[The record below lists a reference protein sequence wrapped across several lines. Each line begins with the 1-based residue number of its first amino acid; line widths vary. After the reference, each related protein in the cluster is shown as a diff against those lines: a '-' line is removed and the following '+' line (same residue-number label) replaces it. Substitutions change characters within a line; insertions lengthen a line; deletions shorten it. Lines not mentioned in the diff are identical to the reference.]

1 MEDMR
6 ELSKFFK
13 TDCVTTHS
21 IRNFML
27 ISTHIRTIDQ
37 KCIGRYIA
45 ILDYMSL
52 EKYPRSRR
60 CENRFT
66 PIVTPGNI

>member
-1 MEDMR
+1 
-6 ELSKFFK
+6 
-13 TDCVTTHS
+13 
-21 IRNFML
+21 ML

-37 KCIGRYIA
+37 KCIGKYIA

>member
-1 MEDMR
+1 MEAMR
-6 ELSKFFK
+6 ELSRFFK
-13 TDCVTTHS
+13 TDSVTTHS

-27 ISTHIRTIDQ
+27 ISTHIRTIDK

-45 ILDYMSL
+45 IIDYMSL

-60 CENRFT
+60 CENRST
-66 PIVTPGNI
+66 PTVTPGKI